1 MSAIA
6 LALFIF
12 TMLQSILSAMKIQF
26 THGAGETR
34 LGVIEKY
41 AGPRRQL
48 PESYWN
54 QLEKFEGVT
63 AVTPTS
69 FTVVSAGKTDVYY
82 VAILVDP
89 ETYRKV
95 FESMA
100 SNIPADQYE
109 NFIKQKNGAI
119 VGEKIMQKYGWHVGD
134 IVNLGDLQNN
144 ITLNLIISGVY
155 KEPPGG
161 TDQMDTRLLVNR
173 DYYDSLIE
181 NPGLVSVFW
190 LRLDKPTSTL
200 PVIQAVTDYYSI
212 GPMPVSVETE
222 SSMLARLTS
231 YTATIQLVIRVISTV
246 VLFTILLVTIN
257 TIALS
262 MRERRKEIA
271 IMKALGYKPSN
282 IIGIV
287 IGEAVVTSLA
297 GSIIGTLLAYTLFN
311 LHTLTISLGLT
322 FDFIIQPQVV
332 ITGILLS
339 LLIGILSGVIPAY
352 NASRI
357 NVIKVLHSL

>member
-1 MSAIA
+1 MKWLSFIFKNLFRNKKQTFLTMSAIA

-144 ITLNLIISGVY
+144 ITLNLII
-155 KEPPGG
+155 
-161 TDQMDTRLLVNR
+161 
-173 DYYDSLIE
+173 
-181 NPGLVSVFW
+181 
-190 LRLDKPTSTL
+190 
-200 PVIQAVTDYYSI
+200 
-212 GPMPVSVETE
+212 
-222 SSMLARLTS
+222 
-231 YTATIQLVIRVISTV
+231 
-246 VLFTILLVTIN
+246 
-257 TIALS
+257 
-262 MRERRKEIA
+262 
-271 IMKALGYKPSN
+271 
-282 IIGIV
+282 
-287 IGEAVVTSLA
+287 
-297 GSIIGTLLAYTLFN
+297 
-311 LHTLTISLGLT
+311 
-322 FDFIIQPQVV
+322 
-332 ITGILLS
+332 
-339 LLIGILSGVIPAY
+339 
-352 NASRI
+352 
-357 NVIKVLHSL
+357 

>member
-1 MSAIA
+1 
-6 LALFIF
+6 
-12 TMLQSILSAMKIQF
+12 
-26 THGAGETR
+26 
-34 LGVIEKY
+34 
-41 AGPRRQL
+41 
-48 PESYWN
+48 
-54 QLEKFEGVT
+54 
-63 AVTPTS
+63 
-69 FTVVSAGKTDVYY
+69 
-82 VAILVDP
+82 
-89 ETYRKV
+89 
-95 FESMA
+95 
-100 SNIPADQYE
+100 DQYE